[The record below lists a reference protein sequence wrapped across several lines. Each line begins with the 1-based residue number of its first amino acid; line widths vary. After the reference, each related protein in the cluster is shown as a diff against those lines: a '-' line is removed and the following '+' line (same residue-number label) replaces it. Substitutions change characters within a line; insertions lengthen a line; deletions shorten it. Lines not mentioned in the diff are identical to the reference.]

1 MAKRPAVGIVLLSAA
16 LATGACSASVGTPQV
31 DKSEVASQISTQLAE
46 KIGEPPGDVTC
57 PENLDAEV
65 GASITC
71 ILTEQGTEY
80 DVTATVTSVDGE
92 SANFDIKVAD
102 VPNN

>member
-1 MAKRPAVGIVLLSAA
+1 MTKRPAVGIVLLSAA

-46 KIGEPPGDVTC
+46 KIGEPPDDVTC
-57 PENLDAEV
+57 PEV

>member
-1 MAKRPAVGIVLLSAA
+1 MLGKRRDAA
-16 LATGACSASVGTPQV
+16 SGQV
-31 DKSEVASQISTQLAE
+31 RSRKSDLHSTSE
-46 KIGEPPGDVTC
+46 KIGEPPDDVTC

>member
-1 MAKRPAVGIVLLSAA
+1 MTKRPAVGIVLLSAA

-31 DKSEVASQISTQLAE
+31 DKSEVAI
-46 KIGEPPGDVTC
+46 
-57 PENLDAEV
+57 

-102 VPNN
+102 APNN